1 MSILIISFPD
11 DMHAY
16 ALIWALARKG
26 VPCRFWSTES
36 FPERQRVTVR
46 MSNSKDTQVDVAS
59 LGSMLRFDTVWLRHV
74 TPPQSV
80 SEKLAP
86 SDRSMAL
93 SEAKRCVDGALAVMA
108 PNAAWINPP
117 ETRRLSNVKAHQLEV
132 ARKVG
137 LVIPE
142 TIISNDPV
150 EIRAFAR
157 EHHGD
162 IIYKPFAP
170 ATWRDSEKGT
180 LWRLF
185 TAALSPEILNQET
198 AMTSCPGIYQARL
211 AKRADVRVVFFGDTF
226 YGARIC
232 SQATEE
238 GTLDFRSD
246 LRQRA
251 PLEAYPITATTYDQ
265 CNEFRKQLGLL
276 HGSFDFVEQ
285 PDGTLIFLEINEMG
299 QFLWLEEK
307 VPGLPLLDA
316 FAAFSLEPVA
326 SFRHTPDINRVA
338 FHDFIKSED
347 YVRAR
352 ELVQAYW
359 ESSTSTSMEF
369 TYSE

>member
-1 MSILIISFPD
+1 MAILVITFPD

-16 ALIWALARKG
+16 ALIWALARRG
-26 VPCRFWSTES
+26 VPCKLWSTEN
-36 FPERQRVTVR
+36 FPEQQRLTVR
-46 MSNSKDTQVDVAS
+46 MSNSRDTQVGVAS
-59 LGSMLRFDTVWLRHV
+59 LEPMMHYETVWLRHV

-86 SDRSMAL
+86 PDRPMAL
-93 SEAKRCVDGALAVMA
+93 SEAKRCVDGAIALLAPDAV
-108 PNAAWINPP
+108 WINPP
-117 ETRRLSNVKAHQLEV
+117 ETRRLANIKAHQLEV

-137 LVIPE
+137 FVIPE

-150 EIRAFAR
+150 AIRAFAR
-157 EHHGD
+157 EHNGD
-162 IIYKPFAP
+162 IIYKSFAP

-185 TAALSPEILNQET
+185 TSALPPEVLNQDV

-211 AKRADVRVVFFGDTF
+211 SKRADVRIVFFGDTF
-226 YGARIC
+226 YGVRIC

-238 GTLDFRSD
+238 GRLDFRSD

-251 PLEAYPITATTYDQ
+251 PLEAYAVAGTTYDQ

-285 PDGTLIFLEINEMG
+285 SDGALVFLEINEMG

-307 VPGLPLLDA
+307 VPSLPLLDT
-316 FAAFSLEPVA
+316 FVAFSLEPVT
-326 SFRHTPDINRVA
+326 SFHYRPNQNKAGFHEFIN
-338 FHDFIKSED
+338 SED
-347 YVRAR
+347 FVRAR
-352 ELVQAYW
+352 EMCEAYW
-359 ESSTSTSMEF
+359 RSSTSTSMEF
-369 TYSE
+369 TYIE

>member
-1 MSILIISFPD
+1 MAILIISFPD

-26 VPCRFWSTES
+26 MPCRFWSTEN
-36 FPERQRVTVR
+36 FPERQRLTVR
-46 MSNSKDTQVDVAS
+46 MSNFKDTQVDVAS
-59 LGSMLRFDTVWLRHV
+59 LGSMIRFDTVWLRHV
-74 TPPQSV
+74 NPPQSV

-86 SDRSMAL
+86 SDKPMAL
-93 SEAKRCVDGALAVMA
+93 SEAKRCIDGALAVMA
-108 PNAAWINPP
+108 PDAVWINPP
-117 ETRRLSNVKAHQLEV
+117 ETRRLSNIKAHQLEV

-137 LVIPE
+137 FVIPE

-157 EHHGD
+157 EHRGD

-170 ATWRDSEKGT
+170 ATWRNSEGA

-185 TAALSPEILNQET
+185 TSALSPEILNQDV

-211 AKRADVRVVFFGDTF
+211 EKRSDVRIVFFGDTF

-232 SQATEE
+232 SQTTEE
-238 GTLDFRSD
+238 GKLDFRSD
-246 LRQRA
+246 LRQQS
-251 PLEAYPITATTYDQ
+251 PLEEYSITSTIYNQ

-299 QFLWLEEK
+299 QFLWLEDK

-316 FAAFSLEPVA
+316 FAAFSLEPVTT
-326 SFRHTPDINRVA
+326 FLHRPEGNRVT
-338 FHDFIKSED
+338 FHDFLGTED

-352 ELVQAYW
+352 ELVQTYW
-359 ESSTSTSMEF
+359 QSSTSTSMEF
-369 TYSE
+369 TYTE